1 MTAQPRS
8 RDDGSVTGGTEPAL
22 ATWAWVAVVV
32 AVLDAIGEAVG
43 LTIALSTHQ
52 KLGITANGAWINVIA
67 GPTFP
72 LLAALV
78 LRSRGHDPSRPP
90 RLDRLAWAFLGL
102 GALCTGTIFVHVM
115 TDYGL
120 QHDVPFTLAA
130 AWVSSWLWTGVA
142 PGLMLL
148 LLWFPTGEP
157 PGPRWRW
164 AERGVVVAFA
174 GMWLSVAFTP
184 GRLQDFDR
192 NRDNPLGW
200 RWGAG
205 VLHAIGGVGF
215 TMLAIVAIATVLSL
229 VVRFRRGDVTVR
241 RQLRWLLAT
250 VGLVTLTIV
259 VPPSGLPNVN
269 VALNVLG
276 LGLLP
281 IALAVALTRRDGY
294 GLPRVLVYGFLS
306 TLLLVAYLGIVELA
320 QAAFGHGADRGAAI
334 AAAGLVAVVVAPL
347 RARLQRAVDRLVYGD
362 RGDPGTALADLGRR
376 IAGSPDDLLH
386 EVVRAVT
393 DSLHAPYAAVIL
405 AGETE
410 PAAMAGEP
418 TAPST
423 PTVVLPLSLHAAD
436 VGSLVV
442 GQRSPVEP
450 YGARDRALLDDL
462 ARYIAV
468 AAHAAALTREL
479 QRSRESLVIA
489 REEERRRIR
498 RDLHDGLGPAL
509 AGVAFGLD
517 AARNTLAR
525 DPVAAGE
532 ALAELKTELQ
542 ASIADIRRL
551 VYDLRPPALDQ
562 LGLVPAVEEYAARL
576 GERGALQV
584 SVSAPSMPVLPAAV
598 EVAAYR
604 IATEA
609 LTNVARH
616 SGARSTL
623 VAFTVSDAQLRL
635 AVVDDGIGVNG
646 HGSGGVGLAAMAERA
661 AELGGT
667 CSVSARD
674 EGGTAVVAVLPL
686 RASS

>member
-1 MTAQPRS
+1 MPRS
-8 RDDGSVTGGTEPAL
+8 RDDRSVTGDTEPGL

-32 AVLDAIGEAVG
+32 AILDTIAEAAG
-43 LTIALSTHQ
+43 LTIGLGTHQ
-52 KLGITANGAWINVIA
+52 KLCSTANGAWINVIA

-72 LLAALV
+72 LLAALIF
-78 LRSRGHDPSRPP
+78 RSRGHDPDRPP
-90 RLDRLAWAFLGL
+90 RLDRLAWVFLGF
-102 GALCTGTIFVHVM
+102 GVLCAATIFVHVM

-120 QHDVPFTLAA
+120 QHDVPFTLGA

-148 LLWFPTGEP
+148 LLWFPTGEV
-157 PGPRWRW
+157 PGARWRW
-164 AERGVVVAFA
+164 AERGVVVAWA
-174 GMWLSVAFTP
+174 GMWLSVAFAP

-192 NRDNPLGW
+192 NRDNPLGA
-200 RWGAG
+200 RGADAL
-205 VLHAIGGVGF
+205 LHVIGGIGF
-215 TMLAIVAIATVLSL
+215 STLAVVAVAAVASL

-250 VGLVTLTIV
+250 VGLVALTIV
-259 VPPSGLPNVN
+259 VPPSFLPNVN

-276 LGLLP
+276 LALLP

-294 GLPRVLVYGFLS
+294 GLPRVLVFGFLS
-306 TLLLVAYLGIVELA
+306 TLLLIAYLGIVELA
-320 QAAFGHGADRGAAI
+320 EAAFGHGADRGAAVG
-334 AAAGLVAVVVAPL
+334 AAGLVAVVVAPL

-362 RGDPGTALADLGRR
+362 RGDPGTALTDLGRR

-386 EVVRAVT
+386 EVVHAVT
-393 DSLHAPYAAVIL
+393 DALHAPYAAVIL
-405 AGETE
+405 ADE
-410 PAAMAGEP
+410 AEP
-418 TAPST
+418 TAVAGN
-423 PTVVLPLSLHAAD
+423 PTASSVVLPLSLHGAD

-442 GQRSPVEP
+442 GQRSPVES
-450 YGARDRALLDDL
+450 YGARDRVLLEDL
-462 ARYIAV
+462 SRHIAV
-468 AAHAAALTREL
+468 AAHAAALTRDL

-509 AGVAFGLD
+509 AGVALGLD

-525 DPVAAGE
+525 DPAAADA

-542 ASIADIRRL
+542 VSIADIRRL

-562 LGLVPAVEEYAARL
+562 LGLVPALEEYAARL
-576 GERGALQV
+576 GERGALRV
-584 SVSAPSMPVLPAAV
+584 FVSAPSMPALPAAV

-616 SGARSTL
+616 SGARSTF
-623 VAFTVSDAQLRL
+623 VAFAVSDAQLQL
-635 AVVDDGIGVNG
+635 SVVDDGVGVNG
-646 HGSGGVGLAAMAERA
+646 HRGTGVGLAAMAERA

-674 EGGTAVVAVLPL
+674 EGGTAVVALLPL

>member
-1 MTAQPRS
+1 VAT
-8 RDDGSVTGGTEPAL
+8 DTEPGL

-32 AVLDAIGEAVG
+32 AILDAIAEAVG
-43 LTIALSTHQ
+43 LAVGLTTHQ

-78 LRSRGHDPSRPP
+78 FRSRGHDPNRPP
-90 RLDRLAWAFLGL
+90 RLDRLAWILLGF
-102 GALCTGTIFVHVM
+102 GALCTATIFVHVM

-120 QHDVPFTLAA
+120 RHDVPFTLGA
-130 AWVSSWLWTGVA
+130 AWVSSWLWTAVA

-148 LLWFPTGEP
+148 LLWFPTGDV

-164 AERGVVVAFA
+164 AERGVVVAYA
-174 GMWLSVAFTP
+174 GMWLSVAFAP

-192 NRDNPLGW
+192 KRDNPLGW
-200 RWGAG
+200 RGADAL
-205 VLHAIGGVGF
+205 LHIIGGIGF
-215 TMLAIVAIATVLSL
+215 STLAIVAIAAVASL
-229 VVRFRRGDVTVR
+229 IVRFRRGDVTVR

-250 VGLVTLTIV
+250 VGLVGVTIL
-259 VPPSGLPNVN
+259 VPPSFLPNVN

-276 LGLLP
+276 LALLP
-281 IALAVALTRRDGY
+281 VALAVALTRRDGY
-294 GLPRVLVYGFLS
+294 GLPRVLVFGFLS
-306 TLLLVAYLGIVELA
+306 TLLLAAYLGIVELA
-320 QAAFGHGADRGAAI
+320 QAAFGHGADRGAAVG
-334 AAAGLVAVVVAPL
+334 AAGLVAVVVAPL

-362 RGDPGTALADLGRR
+362 RGDPGAALTDLGRR

-393 DSLHAPYAAVIL
+393 DSLRAPYAAVIL
-405 AGETE
+405 AGDT
-410 PAAMAGEP
+410 EP
-418 TAPST
+418 TATAGRPTAPTT
-423 PTVVLPLSLHAAD
+423 PTVVLPLSLRGAD

-450 YGARDRALLDDL
+450 YGARDHALLDDL
-462 ARYIAV
+462 ARHIAV
-468 AAHAAALTREL
+468 AAHAAALTRDL

-509 AGVAFGLD
+509 AGVVFGLD
-517 AARNTLAR
+517 AVRNTLAR
-525 DPVAAGE
+525 DPAGVDAA
-532 ALAELKTELQ
+532 LSELKTELQ
-542 ASIADIRRL
+542 TSIGDVRRL

-562 LGLVPAVEEYAARL
+562 LGLVPALEEYAARL

-584 SVSAPSMPVLPAAV
+584 SVSAPPMPELPAAV

-609 LTNVARH
+609 LTNAARH
-616 SGARSTL
+616 SGARSTFITFDVTEL
-623 VAFTVSDAQLRL
+623 QLRL
-635 AVVDDGIGVNG
+635 SVMDDGGGING
-646 HGSGGVGLAAMAERA
+646 HRGTGIGLTAMAERA

-686 RASS
+686 RATS